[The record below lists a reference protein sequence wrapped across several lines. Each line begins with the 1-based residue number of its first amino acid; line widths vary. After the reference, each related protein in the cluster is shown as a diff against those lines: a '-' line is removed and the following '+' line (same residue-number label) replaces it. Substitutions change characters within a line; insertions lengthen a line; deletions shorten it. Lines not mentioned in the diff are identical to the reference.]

1 MDSKIVIFA
10 VLSLAVI
17 FALVTPIETA
27 VAQDTESN
35 SDDKYKEEA
44 HHDGKSCP
52 SKEKKP
58 TNTSG
63 NI

>member
-1 MDSKIVIFA
+1 VDSKIVLIA
-10 VLSLAVI
+10 ALSFAVI

-35 SDDKYKEEA
+35 SDDKYKDGV

>member
-1 MDSKIVIFA
+1 VDSKIVIFA

-17 FALVTPIETA
+17 FALVTPIETV

-35 SDDKYKEEA
+35 SDDKYKEEE

>member
-1 MDSKIVIFA
+1 MWTPKWIIVS
-10 VLSLAVI
+10 LTLAVI
-17 FALVTPIETA
+17 FALVTPFETA

-35 SDDKYKEEA
+35 VDDKYKEAEQN
-44 HHDGKSCP
+44 DGKSCP

-58 TNTSG
+58 TNMSG